1 MNFEQTKQTR
11 KNMKKK
17 LVFLLALFLSL
28 SQFAGAACTYTVQ
41 SGETKLSTI
50 DSGSELTLSKPAASV
65 SFQAKRQATG
75 LGALKLEQ
83 YVNGAWVDVFNENPG
98 TVTKK
103 FLGVETAV
111 EYKSYTVTL
120 DPAATKIRFYTTTGA
135 TLSKY
140 YKDVVVTQA
149 SYFTSSPASLDFG
162 TIEIGKTSNKE
173 INIYYSN
180 KSVSVS
186 SSNSTVFA
194 VDKSS
199 VGNSECGD
207 ATVTVTFKPTA
218 AGLVSG
224 TINVGGTN
232 ITVSGTGSLAIP
244 TGLSV
249 SNVSYTS
256 LNLAWNSV
264 SGASSYI
271 ITNTT
276 TGATYKVSGTSTTIT
291 GLTPASGYA
300 FNIKSVDA
308 NNNASVASSSVSATT
323 KTVGV
328 PTNLS
333 ASNIT
338 YTSLDL
344 TWTAVND
351 VNSYVVTNTTTG
363 TEYAVEGTSL
373 SITGLTPATAYSFK
387 IKSKYSSEFYSLES
401 SLMSATTKTIGVPTN
416 LSASNI
422 GYGSA
427 SLSWNAV
434 ADAESYCVVNVTTND
449 TIKLAATTLELEGLS
464 QSTTYQIKVAAVIGE
479 YQSNQASVGFTT
491 KAFEKPS
498 NDCYLFETNA
508 TYTITTTISSF
519 GGEATEAIEWGNGIP
534 NMVYFKAK
542 RQVGG
547 FNFFF
552 VQQKIG
558 GVWVDLANPSLKTE
572 YSDYVCQLSE
582 NATAIRFFAKE
593 GATLSK
599 YIKEIQVTLKNSLS
613 VSTTSLDFG
622 SVQIGKTAQRT
633 FTANYANIADL
644 IVQSDNEYYTVSYD
658 AAPACSFGQRTVT
671 VTYAPKVL
679 DTPQS
684 SSLVIFNGL
693 SATIKVTGAT
703 TPLAAPLN
711 LRAGD
716 LKKTVLNL
724 SWDSVEGATG
734 YKLSNITTG
743 QSYITS
749 NTKYDV
755 TSLEPFTDYTFAV
768 AALYN
773 DEVNL
778 QSESITVALQ
788 FIASIGD
795 VVYDNLTDAIN
806 AYEDGQEVVL
816 WANLP
821 EEDLIISKSIT
832 LDGQGKTIKNLIV
845 KSNGD
850 ITITGGLSVVNDFVI
865 ETMNGVSGQYRE
877 LGGQLQITGT
887 ASMDK
892 SLDPS
897 GIVSPKKWYAFSV
910 PFPVSLENGI
920 YRKSGDQIIKM
931 VYGDQ
936 YYVQEYDG
944 AKRASTGSGWVM
956 TDVKSTLQPGKF
968 YIFASNGY
976 NDVRFVKTEGS
987 PLVSSQTTLSV
998 SEFAS
1003 AKIKDTGWNG
1013 LANTQLFHVDV
1024 NSDVMFAQVYKNGAK
1039 EYLTVSL
1046 LDESFVVG
1054 VPFFIQQGNGMSSVL
1069 DLTKRTR
1076 NSLRDASENI
1086 NSIYN
1091 LRIAT
1096 AGGEMS
1102 DQLFVSANESAS
1114 ESYVIGKDVEKMGT
1128 PTSASTA
1135 QLWCVDYDNMNLS
1148 VYEAKLKDGAAHLAF
1163 RMYAPAAGNYSLYL
1177 NTNKIPNDGS
1187 TLYLLKDG
1195 VAVHNFNND
1204 GEYSFASSKGLISN
1218 YELLIKAADDI
1229 TTVVS
1234 ENMGNG
1240 VFAYIEG
1247 NVLYIKN
1254 ISEFSSYAVGNSI
1267 RTLYSGESDGS
1278 NLALPVIEKGMYW
1291 IKVGNQTI
1299 KLIKK

>member
-1 MNFEQTKQTR
+1 
-11 KNMKKK
+11 MKKK
-17 LVFLLALFLSL
+17 LIFLLALFLSAA
-28 SQFAGAACTYTVQ
+28 QFAGAACTYTLPTD
-41 SGETKLSTI
+41 EPTKLGINKT
-50 DSGSELTLSKPAASV
+50 GPELALVKPAASV
-65 SFQAKRQATG
+65 SFQAKRDATG
-75 LGALKLEQ
+75 IGNLKVAQ
-83 YVNGAWVDVFNENPG
+83 YVNNSWEIVFDENPG
-98 TVTKK
+98 TVTKR

-111 EYKSYTVTL
+111 DYKSYTVPL
-120 DPAATKIRFYTTTGA
+120 NIAATKIKFYTEWGSSY
-135 TLSKY
+135 SKY
-140 YKDVVVTQA
+140 YRAVVVTQA
-149 SYFTSSPASLDFG
+149 SYFNVSPESLDFG
-162 TIEIGKTSNKE
+162 TIEIGKTSTR
-173 INIYYSN
+173 NISVYYSN
-180 KSVSVS
+180 KSISVS
-186 SSNSTVFA
+186 SSNSAIFGI
-194 VDKSS
+194 DKTNIEDS
-199 VGNSECGD
+199 NCGD
-207 ATVTVTFKPTA
+207 ATVQVTFTPTTTGPLSA
-218 AGLVSG
+218 

-232 ITVSGTGSLAIP
+232 VTVTGTGSLAIP
-244 TGLSV
+244 SGLTA

-256 LNLAWNSV
+256 ANFSWNAV
-264 SGASSYI
+264 SGASAYLL
-271 ITNTT
+271 TNTT
-276 TGATYKVSGTSTTIT
+276 NGKTYKVGATSTTISDLVPNNAYTFNVKSLDASDNASNASSPVSINTKAIEAPANLQVSNIDYVSANFSWNAVSGASAYLLTNTTNGKTYKVSATSTTISD
-291 GLTPASGYA
+291 LTPDNTYA
-300 FNIKSVDA
+300 FNVRALDVYENAYAASTSV
-308 NNNASVASSSVSATT
+308 NV
-323 KTVGV
+323 K
-328 PTNLS
+328 
-333 ASNIT
+333 
-338 YTSLDL
+338 
-344 TWTAVND
+344 
-351 VNSYVVTNTTTG
+351 
-363 TEYAVEGTSL
+363 
-373 SITGLTPATAYSFK
+373 
-387 IKSKYSSEFYSLES
+387 
-401 SLMSATTKTIGVPTN
+401 TKTIGVPTN
-416 LSASNI
+416 LQVSNI

-449 TIKLAATTLELEGLS
+449 TIKLAATTLELGGLS

-479 YQSNQASVGFTT
+479 YQSNQASVEFTT
-491 KAFEKPS
+491 KAFGKPS

-519 GGEATEAIEWGNGIP
+519 GGEATEAIEWGNGVP

-542 RQVGG
+542 KTWGG

-552 VQQKIG
+552 VQQRIG
-558 GVWVDLANPSLKTE
+558 GEWKDVANPSL
-572 YSDYVCQLSE
+572 SDVYASFAYQLSE

-599 YIKEIQVTLKNSLS
+599 YITDIQVSLKNSLS

-622 SVQIGKTAQRT
+622 NVQIGKTVQRT
-633 FTANYANIADL
+633 FTVDYANMADL
-644 IVQSDNEYYTVSYD
+644 EIQSDNEYYTVSFD
-658 AAPACSFGQRTVT
+658 AAPACSLGQRTVT

-684 SSLVIFNGL
+684 SSLVVYNGL
-693 SATIKVTGAT
+693 SATINVTGET

-724 SWDSVEGATG
+724 SWDAVEGATG

-749 NTKYDV
+749 DTKYNV
-755 TSLEPFTDYTFAV
+755 TGLEPFTDYTFAV

-773 DEVNL
+773 DEINL

-1076 NSLRDASENI
+1076 NSLRGASENI

-1135 QLWCVDYDNMNLS
+1135 QLWCVDYDDMNLS
-1148 VYEAKLKDGAAHLAF
+1148 VYEAKMKDGAAHLAF
-1163 RMYAPAAGNYSLYL
+1163 RMYAPVAGNYSLYL

-1195 VAVHNFNND
+1195 IAVHNFNND

-1234 ENMGNG
+1234 ENIGNG

-1247 NVLYIKN
+1247 DVLYIKN

>member
-1 MNFEQTKQTR
+1 
-11 KNMKKK
+11 MKKK
-17 LVFLLALFLSL
+17 LIFLLALFLSAA
-28 SQFAGAACTYTVQ
+28 QFAGAVCTETVANVTLGDKIGGGFNWKDKVKDLSTTKNSPIITFSFSTSASGATGVEFRVEEYQNGWVPKWTSASQ
-41 SGETKLSTI
+41 SGSAAV
-50 DSGSELTLSKPAASV
+50 TLSQSTRSIRLVYSGNFAGYFKSISITQGEYFNV
-65 SFQAKRQATG
+65 S
-75 LGALKLEQ
+75 
-83 YVNGAWVDVFNENPG
+83 P
-98 TVTKK
+98 
-103 FLGVETAV
+103 
-111 EYKSYTVTL
+111 
-120 DPAATKIRFYTTTGA
+120 
-135 TLSKY
+135 
-140 YKDVVVTQA
+140 
-149 SYFTSSPASLDFG
+149 TSIDFG
-162 TIEIGKTSNKE
+162 AVEIGKTSTKT
-173 INIYYSN
+173 INVAYSS
-180 KSVSVS
+180 KSGSVS
-186 SSNSTVFA
+186 SGNAGVFS
-194 VDKSS
+194 VDKTSIGDS
-199 VGNSECGD
+199 NCGYGN
-207 ATVTVTFKPTA
+207 ATVQVTFTPTTT
-218 AGLVSG
+218 GPVSA

-232 ITVSGTGSLAIP
+232 VTVTGSGSLAVP
-244 TGLSV
+244 SGLTA

-256 LNLAWNSV
+256 ANFSWNAV
-264 SGASSYI
+264 SGASAYLL
-271 ITNTT
+271 TNTT
-276 TGATYKVSGTSTTIT
+276 NGKTYKVGATSTTISDLVPNNAYTFNVKSLDASDNASNASSPVSINTKAIGAPANLQVSNIDYVSANFSWNAVSGASAYLLTNTTNGKTYKVSATSTTISD
-291 GLTPASGYA
+291 LTPDNTYA
-300 FNIKSVDA
+300 FNVRALDVYENAYAASTSV
-308 NNNASVASSSVSATT
+308 NV
-323 KTVGV
+323 K
-328 PTNLS
+328 
-333 ASNIT
+333 
-338 YTSLDL
+338 
-344 TWTAVND
+344 
-351 VNSYVVTNTTTG
+351 
-363 TEYAVEGTSL
+363 
-373 SITGLTPATAYSFK
+373 
-387 IKSKYSSEFYSLES
+387 
-401 SLMSATTKTIGVPTN
+401 TKTIGVPTN
-416 LSASNI
+416 LQVSNI

-542 RQVGG
+542 KSWLGV
-547 FNFFF
+547 NYFF
-552 VQQKIG
+552 VQQKIDG
-558 GVWVDLANPSLKTE
+558 NWVDLANPSLTDS
-572 YSDYVCQLSE
+572 YLDYAYQLSE
-582 NATAIRFFAKE
+582 EATAIRFFAKE

-633 FTANYANIADL
+633 FTVDYANMADL
-644 IVQSDNEYYTVSYD
+644 EIQSDNEYYTVSFD
-658 AAPACSFGQRTVT
+658 AAPACSLGQRTVT

-684 SSLVIFNGL
+684 SSLVVYNGL

-724 SWDSVEGATG
+724 YWDAVEGATG

-749 NTKYDV
+749 DTKYNV
-755 TSLEPFTDYTFAV
+755 TGLEPFTDYTFVV

-773 DEVNL
+773 DELNL

-998 SEFAS
+998 SEFVS
-1003 AKIKDTGWNG
+1003 ANIKDTGWNG

-1046 LDESFVVG
+1046 WDESFVVG

-1076 NSLRDASENI
+1076 NSLRGASENI

-1254 ISEFSSYAVGNSI
+1254 MSEFSSYAVGNSI

>member
-1 MNFEQTKQTR
+1 
-11 KNMKKK
+11 MKKK
-17 LVFLLALFLSL
+17 LIFLLALFLSAA
-28 SQFAGAACTYTVQ
+28 QFAGAQCYVLDESAEFILGFKDSKEFAINGPASNLSY
-41 SGETKLSTI
+41 EAYKTKL
-50 DSGSELTLSKPAASV
+50 
-65 SFQAKRQATG
+65 
-75 LGALKLEQ
+75 
-83 YVNGAWVDVFNENPG
+83 
-98 TVTKK
+98 
-103 FLGVETAV
+103 TAV
-111 EYKSYTVTL
+111 GSFKVYQKVNDDWEAIQSIEAKSLEKNSYTSFSVGVNIN
-120 DPAATKIRFYTTTGA
+120 ATAIKFEFPTISYERHFRNV
-135 TLSKY
+135 KV
-140 YKDVVVTQA
+140 KQA
-149 SYFTSSPASLDFG
+149 SYINVTSPASIDFG
-162 TIEIGKTSNKE
+162 AVEIGKTSTKT
-173 INIYYSN
+173 INVAYSA
-180 KSVSVS
+180 KSGSVS
-186 SSNSTVFA
+186 SDNAGVFS
-194 VDKSS
+194 VDKTS
-199 VGNSECGD
+199 VGYSNCGYGNT
-207 ATVTVTFKPTA
+207 TVQVTFTPTTT
-218 AGLVSG
+218 GPVSA

-232 ITVSGTGSLAIP
+232 VTVTGTGSLAIP
-244 TGLSV
+244 SGLTA

-256 LNLAWNSV
+256 VNLSWNAV
-264 SGASSYI
+264 SGASAYLL
-271 ITNTT
+271 TNKTN
-276 TGATYKVSGTSTTIT
+276 GKTYKVGATSTTISD
-291 GLTPASGYA
+291 LVP
-300 FNIKSVDA
+300 
-308 NNNASVASSSVSATT
+308 NNA
-323 KTVGV
+323 
-328 PTNLS
+328 
-333 ASNIT
+333 
-338 YTSLDL
+338 YTFNVKSLD
-344 TWTAVND
+344 ASDNA
-351 VNSYVVTNTTTG
+351 S
-363 TEYAVEGTSL
+363 A
-373 SITGLTPATAYSFK
+373 
-387 IKSKYSSEFYSLES
+387 ES
-401 SLMSATTKTIGVPTN
+401 SPVSINTKTIGVPTN
-416 LSASNI
+416 LQVSNI

-479 YQSNQASVGFTT
+479 YQSNQASVEFTT

-498 NDCYLFETNA
+498 NECYLLNDSQEYRLFIIA
-508 TYTITTTISSF
+508 TSKAF
-519 GGEATEAIEWGNGIP
+519 EWGSGIP
-534 NMVYFKAK
+534 NMLYFKAK
-542 RQVGG
+542 RELGG
-547 FNFFF
+547 VNYFF

-558 GVWVDLANPSLKTE
+558 DDWVDLANPSLKTE
-572 YSDYVCQLSE
+572 YSDYVYQLSE
-582 NATAIRFFAKE
+582 NATAVRFCAKA
-593 GATLSK
+593 GATLHK

-633 FTANYANIADL
+633 FTADYANIADL
-644 IVQSDNEYYTVSYD
+644 KVQSDNEYYTVSYD
-658 AAPACSFGQRTVT
+658 AAPACSIGQRTVT

-684 SSLVIFNGL
+684 SSLVVYNGL

-724 SWDSVEGATG
+724 YWDAVEGATG

-749 NTKYDV
+749 DTKYNV
-755 TSLEPFTDYTFAV
+755 TGLEPFTDYTFVV

-773 DEVNL
+773 DELNL

-1076 NSLRDASENI
+1076 NSLRGASENI
-1086 NSIYN
+1086 SSIYN
-1091 LRIAT
+1091 LRIAV
-1096 AGGEMS
+1096 AGDEMS

-1254 ISEFSSYAVGNSI
+1254 MSEFSSYAVGNSI